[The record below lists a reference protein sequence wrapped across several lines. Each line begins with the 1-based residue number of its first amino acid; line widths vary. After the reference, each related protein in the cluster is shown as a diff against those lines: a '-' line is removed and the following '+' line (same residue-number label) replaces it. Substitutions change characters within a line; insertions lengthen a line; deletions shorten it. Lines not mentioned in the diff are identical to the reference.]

1 MQNTIKAA
9 DIFHAISDQ
18 GALQIFNFIA
28 TEKKK
33 KINSQTLQ
41 ALNGLTRKQY
51 YSRMHELMKFGL
63 VKRTFGVYQLT
74 AFGKIVYSNK
84 LKIDV
89 ASKNYWSL
97 KAVDSLE
104 VTNKINSESR
114 KTLIKELVKDNI
126 IKDILLC
133 EN

>member
-18 GALQIFNFIA
+18 GSLQIFNFIA

-74 AFGKIVYSNK
+74 AFGKIVYSSK
-84 LKIDV
+84 LKID
-89 ASKNYWSL
+89 AAFKHHWSL
-97 KAVDSLE
+97 KALDSLE
-104 VTNKINSESR
+104 TTNKINSESR
-114 KTLIKELVKDNI
+114 KTLIKEMVKDNI